1 MELAHM
7 LRKRNLKHRLFLMS
21 VTLPQS
27 FAQLGSLEYIATKGI
42 IDPTEAFCMKVCF
55 IVGNIMSYLHS
66 VKVGQRYPM
75 VLYYIYTIFS
85 LLKAIKFSSK
95 LALSYLQ
102 LRFL

>member
-1 MELAHM
+1 
-7 LRKRNLKHRLFLMS
+7 
-21 VTLPQS
+21 
-27 FAQLGSLEYIATKGI
+27 
-42 IDPTEAFCMKVCF
+42 
-55 IVGNIMSYLHS
+55 MSYLHS

-85 LLKAIKFSSK
+85 LKAIKFSSK